1 MSDFFK
7 TIKERSQ
14 AKYTEKMSKFL
25 AFAVPVSTAEEA
37 KAVVKTISNEY
48 HDARHCCWAYMIGT
62 ERNEYLSSD
71 NGEPS
76 GTAGKPI
83 LGQINS
89 FGLTNI
95 VIVVVRYF
103 GGIKLGTSGLIVAYR
118 EAARLAIEN
127 AEILECHEQAR
138 VTFNFPYLCMN
149 DMMKIVKSEPVKVID
164 QQFDNDCVMTLE
176 CDADKMPALK
186 LRIENVDGAAILEG

>member
-1 MSDFFK
+1 MSALWHDDVGVLLRRLDVEVVHRF
-7 TIKERSQ
+7 Q
-14 AKYTEKMSKFL
+14 HL
-25 AFAVPVSTAEEA
+25 LVAVNHHFWGASAL
-37 KAVVKTISNEY
+37 K
-48 HDARHCCWAYMIGT
+48 
-62 ERNEYLSSD
+62 SD

-95 VIVVVRYF
+95 VIAVVRYF

-186 LRIENVDGAAILEG
+186 SRIENVDGAAILEG

>member
-1 MSDFFK
+1 
-7 TIKERSQ
+7 
-14 AKYTEKMSKFL
+14 
-25 AFAVPVSTAEEA
+25 
-37 KAVVKTISNEY
+37 
-48 HDARHCCWAYMIGT
+48 MI
-62 ERNEYLSSD
+62 
-71 NGEPS
+71 
-76 GTAGKPI
+76 A
-83 LGQINS
+83 
-89 FGLTNI
+89 
-95 VIVVVRYF
+95 VVRYF

-186 LRIENVDGAAILEG
+186 SRIENVDGAAILEG